1 LLKEAL
7 QVAREI
13 KDDDQRSEALARIS
27 LLIADYSP
35 KELYEPW
42 CETVRLSVSSTRAT
56 SIRDLQALIPII
68 ISLGGQEALKSFAD
82 SIVIVGQWWP

>member
-27 LLIADYSP
+27 PFIADYSP
-35 KELYEPW
+35 KELYDLW
-42 CETVRLSVSSTRAT
+42 CQTVRLSVSSTRAT